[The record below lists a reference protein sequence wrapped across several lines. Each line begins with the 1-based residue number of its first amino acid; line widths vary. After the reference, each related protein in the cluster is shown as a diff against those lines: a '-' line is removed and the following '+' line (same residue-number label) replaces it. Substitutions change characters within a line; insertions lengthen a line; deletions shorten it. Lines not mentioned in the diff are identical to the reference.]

1 MGCNFCQKKTYRK
14 INYLAP
20 QENEIEIKDYSS
32 DKDEDLKIIEEGY
45 NFFKFVQLIEY
56 VNLLDQFSIETS
68 TVITDEPMR
77 IQFSSKDEFL
87 NQNISVEEFQSFLEN
102 KIFNLEELYD
112 IMGNNAEITSIFKQ
126 ACVEIYNSLEL
137 KLKQHYNNNSTDLIK
152 KRNLLSIGILFC
164 SCENI
169 EKIKLFFDIFKD
181 EKENIEIFSKSE
193 ELNDFLLSL
202 FLVASYCLI
211 SARNKINN
219 EKLKIKK
226 LEKEDLIKL
235 VNASELKDCENL
247 VKIFNDTFFK
257 KDSYK
262 WEEFKR
268 NFEDLENGFGW
279 VLSSKGIRRKLEEN
293 NI

>member
-32 DKDEDLKIIEEGY
+32 NKDEDLKIIEEGY

-137 KLKQHYNNNSTDLIK
+137 KLKQHYNNNSTDL
-152 KRNLLSIGILFC
+152 
-164 SCENI
+164 NI
-169 EKIKLFFDIFKD
+169 
-181 EKENIEIFSKSE
+181 
-193 ELNDFLLSL
+193 
-202 FLVASYCLI
+202 
-211 SARNKINN
+211 
-219 EKLKIKK
+219 
-226 LEKEDLIKL
+226 
-235 VNASELKDCENL
+235 
-247 VKIFNDTFFK
+247 
-257 KDSYK
+257 
-262 WEEFKR
+262 
-268 NFEDLENGFGW
+268 
-279 VLSSKGIRRKLEEN
+279 
-293 NI
+293 